1 MRGVRSNQRFVRII
15 VYLRKMSR
23 IIVFIINRFCQLI
36 AVMLHPENRPQPLSR
51 FYFGVVGISVSG
63 FIIVLTLERYPS
75 KKLHKRYPGVQM
87 YPN

>member
-15 VYLRKMSR
+15 VYLRKMCR

-63 FIIVLTLERYPS
+63 FIIVLSNFFR
-75 KKLHKRYPGVQM
+75 
-87 YPN
+87 